1 MGLQQPSEAAAAQD
15 PARLDLPD
23 ADPLVRA
30 RRPGR
35 SRMTPRGRGA
45 AKRVP
50 DLAND
55 RGGSYDDGTRR
66 TEIE

>member
-1 MGLQQPSEAAAAQD
+1 
-15 PARLDLPD
+15 
-23 ADPLVRA
+23 
-30 RRPGR
+30 
-35 SRMTPRGRGA
+35 MTPRGRGA

-66 TEIE
+66 TEILQTAASLIASSGLRTSLQEIADAAGI